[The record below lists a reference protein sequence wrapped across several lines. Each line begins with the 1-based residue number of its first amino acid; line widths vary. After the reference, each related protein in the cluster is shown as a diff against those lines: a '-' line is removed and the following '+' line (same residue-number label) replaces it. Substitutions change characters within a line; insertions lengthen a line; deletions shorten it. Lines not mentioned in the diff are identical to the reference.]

1 MTFAGIF
8 AAFGWRANRKFGG
21 LLPNFYFLLFFLNG
35 TSFFKSCR
43 YNTPSIKL
51 VEKTGTAFYPHF
63 RRYTRMGQQRIE
75 VKNVAGVTVATTLD
89 MKLNDDLSIS
99 EWGDQLLA
107 IFDDGECKKLLVNFE
122 RVLFMSSS
130 ALRALITLNKKSKEG
145 GASLVLCG
153 IDDNIMEAFRITRL
167 DNVFTIKKNEDE
179 GIKAFA

>member
-1 MTFAGIF
+1 
-8 AAFGWRANRKFGG
+8 
-21 LLPNFYFLLFFLNG
+21 
-35 TSFFKSCR
+35 
-43 YNTPSIKL
+43 
-51 VEKTGTAFYPHF
+51 
-63 RRYTRMGQQRIE
+63 MGQQRIE

-107 IFDDGECKKLLVNFE
+107 IFDGGDCKKLLVNFE

-145 GASLVLCG
+145 GASLVLCA